1 MLRYQGTHLRL
12 VAAGALIATVCL
24 SLTPTPA
31 SADDV
36 RIRDRND
43 TRGPFDIRSTDV
55 EHSGTSI
62 THRIRMFDPIGSID
76 ARYHAVAVGFDTDGN
91 LSDFERILFFYSP
104 TLGTHQAVMTNGSGR
119 RVLSRPDVTMPSA
132 DTIEAR
138 FGIGA
143 LRSNLTSYRWFAF
156 VVSPDPSNDRCC
168 VDTAPDRGWV
178 RHDLAPPFVDGP
190 TFSDVEGQVMRG
202 VPVAATF
209 KIGDV
214 GGSGPGAWQLQTRD
228 MTVPGPW
235 TDVATGSGRG
245 PHVVDVPA
253 LEGHTYSV
261 CVVAADNAGN
271 EVGELSRF
279 TVPFDDAGSMFS
291 YSGSWTTVHEPDD
304 FMGTRHVGVTG
315 DSIDITTPLSGDI
328 LAFVLPGGFDG
339 VARLTSD
346 STDYGTFTSAGGTGS
361 RLLISITSGGT
372 VAGKVF
378 HVEIESG
385 TFAIDGFQVETSFFD
400 PSDCTP

>member
-31 SADDV
+31 LADDV

-91 LSDFERILFFYSP
+91 RSDFERILFFYSR

-178 RHDLAPPFVDGP
+178 HHDLAPPFVDGP
-190 TFSDVEGQVMRG
+190 TFSDVEDQVMRG

-214 GGSGPGAWQLQTRD
+214 GGSGPGVWQLQTRD

-291 YSGSWTTVHEPDD
+291 YSGSWTAVHEPDD
-304 FMGTRHVGVTG
+304 FMGTRHVGVIG

-385 TFAIDGFQVETSFFD
+385 TFAIDGFQVGTSFFD